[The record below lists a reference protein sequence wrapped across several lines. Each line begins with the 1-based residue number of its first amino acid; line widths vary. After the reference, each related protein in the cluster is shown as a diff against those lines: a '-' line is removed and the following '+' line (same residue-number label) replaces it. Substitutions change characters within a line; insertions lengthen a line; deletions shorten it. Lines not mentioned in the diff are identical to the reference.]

1 MSYRSRKREEEDP
14 LNLDGCLIISEVKL
28 LLDQKKA
35 DRTDTAT
42 ESLTAVYKKTE
53 DYVEM
58 FSRFH
63 NSEAIGACREILRK
77 DPDLKQYEIA
87 QLANLCPD
95 EAEEGKSLIPSLKHK
110 DEDLLQSM
118 LNDISTLRNYQG

>member
-42 ESLTAVYKKTE
+42 ESLTASVSSSRRFLQAMYGVSGKK
-53 DYVEM
+53 
-58 FSRFH
+58 
-63 NSEAIGACREILRK
+63 G
-77 DPDLKQYEIA
+77 
-87 QLANLCPD
+87 
-95 EAEEGKSLIPSLKHK
+95 
-110 DEDLLQSM
+110 
-118 LNDISTLRNYQG
+118 